1 MRHSR
6 ILVLLGFVLT
16 VLGSPCVAEQR
27 ATYASVGDLFDT
39 YYRFRLRINPTEAT
53 KLGEDEY
60 NDKLANYISAEYQ
73 QDLIGEY
80 ARFLEAIDDFERKTL
95 SDSDARSLK
104 VMRRDCE
111 IKKEGL
117 ENPLATVPSP
127 IFDLPTIRLLP
138 VAPIFSFNL
147 YISQLAGGESIQ
159 PFATVRD
166 YENWPRRVNGY
177 IDWVDTA
184 IVNMRAGMQRHVV

>member
-6 ILVLLGFVLT
+6 ILVLLGIVLT
-16 VLGSPCVAEQR
+16 VLAPPSVAEQR
-27 ATYASVGDLFDT
+27 ATYASVGDLFDA

-80 ARFLEAIDDFERKTL
+80 ARFLEAIDDFERKPL
-95 SDSDARSLK
+95 LDSDARSLK

-111 IKKEGL
+111 IKKEGPRTCSRPYL
-117 ENPLATVPSP
+117 T

-147 YISQLAGGESIQ
+147 CISQLAGGV
-159 PFATVRD
+159 PFSHSRRSATT
-166 YENWPRRVNGY
+166 G
-177 IDWVDTA
+177 TA
-184 IVNMRAGMQRHVV
+184 ATRQWLHRWWIRPSRT